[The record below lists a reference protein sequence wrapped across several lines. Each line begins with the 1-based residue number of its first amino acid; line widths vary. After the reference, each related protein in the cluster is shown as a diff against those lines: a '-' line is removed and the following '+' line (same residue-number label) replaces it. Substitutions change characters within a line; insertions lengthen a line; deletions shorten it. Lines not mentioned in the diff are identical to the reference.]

1 MENIKKVKKNFDN
14 YIKTIDQLVDI
25 GSDVGKITLDI
36 LNDLKKRNKETEGFK
51 PYKDKLD
58 VAIDQIENI
67 KDHRLLKEKYKIIHK
82 HALVLI
88 VSNFES
94 FMNSLFRTLINDYS
108 DKIKWSDDKKVKIDL
123 SLLKYSAPSVGDL
136 VVKSLKGEIN
146 FQDLQSTKRFLKEYL
161 EVDVKL
167 QKNLEEKI
175 IFYQALRHIIIH
187 NSGMADPE
195 FLKQVRHTSFANQY
209 KDGEGAE
216 INEQTY
222 DDVKDAFSNFAEK
235 IIDEIIKS

>member
-1 MENIKKVKKNFDN
+1 MENIKKVKKNFDD
-14 YIKTIDQLVDI
+14 YTKTVDQLINI
-25 GSDVGKITLDI
+25 GSYTGDI
-36 LNDLKKRNKETEGFK
+36 VLIMLKDLKKQNEEYETFK

-58 VAIDQIENI
+58 VIIEQVKTI
-67 KDHRLLKEKYKIIHK
+67 KDHKLLKEKYKIIHK

-94 FMNSLFRTLINDYS
+94 FMNSLFRTLIDDYS
-108 DKIKWSDDKKVKIDL
+108 DKVKWPERKNVKIDL

-161 EVDVKL
+161 EVDIKL
-167 QKNLEEKI
+167 QENLEEKI

-187 NSGMADPE
+187 NSGVVDSE
-195 FLKQVRHTSFANQY
+195 FLKQIRHTNFANQY
-209 KDGEGAE
+209 KDGEEAK
-216 INEQTY
+216 I
-222 DDVKDAFSNFAEK
+222 DDKIYNDAKNAFSNFAEK
-235 IIDEIIKS
+235 IIDKIIKS